1 MIARIW
7 RGRTRESD
15 QNSYFEYL
23 QATGL
28 KDYASIPSN
37 RGVWVLR
44 RVYEGKAEFT
54 LISLWDSWDAIKAFA
69 GPEYEKAVYYPK
81 DKKFCWNSIRT
92 SRTTRFC
99 SPAEARRIGGD
110 NLPPATSAFPR
121 WKPTSGS
128 PWFPPT
134 WLAHRDAPVPLSCLA
149 RAHRFRRSESQ
160 WNLSSRTRTTRRWQS

>member
-15 QNSYFEYL
+15 QNTYFEYL
-23 QATGL
+23 QRTGL
-28 KDYASIPSN
+28 KDYASTSGN

-54 LISLWDSWDAIKAFA
+54 LISLWDSWDAIKAF
-69 GPEYEKAVYYPK
+69 
-81 DKKFCWNSIRT
+81 I
-92 SRTTRFC
+92 
-99 SPAEARRIGGD
+99 
-110 NLPPATSAFPR
+110 SAFLR

-134 WLAHRDAPVPLSCLA
+134 WLVLRDAPVPLS
-149 RAHRFRRSESQ
+149 
-160 WNLSSRTRTTRRWQS
+160 